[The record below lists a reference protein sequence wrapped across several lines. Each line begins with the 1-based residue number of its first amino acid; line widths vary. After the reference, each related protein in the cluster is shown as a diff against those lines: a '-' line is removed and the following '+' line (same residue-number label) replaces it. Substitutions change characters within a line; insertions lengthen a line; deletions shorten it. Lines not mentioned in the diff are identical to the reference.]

1 MPRIQFT
8 PNLQRHLDA
17 PPRRV
22 EGETVRA
29 VLEATFEDHPRLESY
44 VLNDQGE
51 LREHMSIFVD
61 GEPVKDRTGLTDA
74 VSEDA
79 EIYVLQALSGG
90 SGKP

>member
-1 MPRIQFT
+1 MPKIVFT

-17 PPRRV
+17 PPRSV
-22 EGETVRA
+22 EGDTVRA
-29 VLEATFEDHPRLESY
+29 VLDATFDDNPRLRSY

-61 GEPVKDRTGLTDA
+61 GAPVKDREELSDPVPEG
-74 VSEDA
+74 A

-90 SGKP
+90 SGRS

>member
-1 MPRIQFT
+1 MPRIVFT

-22 EGETVRA
+22 EGNTVRT
-29 VLEATFEDHPRLESY
+29 VLDATFEDNPRLRSY

-61 GEPVKDRTGLTDA
+61 GSAVADREGLSDPVSD
-74 VSEDA
+74 DA

-90 SGKP
+90 SGAA